1 MSQTLRLSVTC
12 DECGATVVDRAIDAD
27 NREVDEL
34 LDKAFCSTRVSMTEA
49 RAPAPTGLAIEDLL
63 DAA

>member
-34 LDKAFCSTRVSMTEA
+34 LDKAFCSARVHDRSACA
-49 RAPAPTGLAIEDLL
+49 RALRLGNEDLL